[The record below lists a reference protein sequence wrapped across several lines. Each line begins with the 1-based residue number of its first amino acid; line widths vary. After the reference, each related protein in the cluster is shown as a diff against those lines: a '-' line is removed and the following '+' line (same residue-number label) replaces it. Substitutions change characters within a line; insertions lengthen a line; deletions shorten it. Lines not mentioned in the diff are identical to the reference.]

1 MLEYKV
7 VDIANVQSIN
17 KVMANVGGDDKAM
30 VNVDDVN
37 KLDHDSKASHDV
49 NKLPEQLSSLK
60 YPSSY
65 AR

>member
-1 MLEYKV
+1 MFEYKV
-7 VDIANVQSIN
+7 IANVQSIN
-17 KVMANVGGDDKAM
+17 KVMANLDGDDKAM

-49 NKLPEQLSSLK
+49 NKLPERLSSWQLK
-60 YPSSY
+60 YPH